1 MPRKPTDYS
10 RTVIYKIVCNDLSIT
25 DVYVGHTT
33 DFIKRKCKH
42 KCTVN
47 NANDRLYCIQLY
59 KTIRE
64 NGGWDNYSMLEIEKY
79 PCKDSNEARL
89 RERFHYEQLN
99 ANLNM
104 VCPILTKEETAQYC
118 KTYIENN
125 KLKAKQYNKE
135 YRETNKDLLKIKQKE
150 YRNKHKERY
159 KEYFKNYY
167 ERKKNVIK
175 TSIN

>member
-25 DVYVGHTT
+25 DVYIGHTT

-42 KCTVN
+42 KCIVN
-47 NANDRLYCIQLY
+47 NANDKLYCTQLY

-64 NGGWDNYSMLEIEKY
+64 NGGWDKYSMLEIEKY
-79 PCKDSNEARL
+79 PCKDKNEARL
-89 RERFHYEQLN
+89 RERYYYEHFN

-104 VCPILTKEETAQYC
+104 VCPILTKEETAQYY

-125 KLKAKQYNKE
+125 KLKAKQYSKE
-135 YRETNKDLLKIKQKE
+135 YRETNKELLRIKKQE
-150 YRNKHKERY
+150 YKNKHKEKY
-159 KEYFKNYY
+159 KEYFKMYY
-167 ERKKNVIK
+167 EQKKIK
-175 TSIN
+175 L